1 MKSFSNKAEIILYVK
16 DQEASTVFYRKMLKM
31 EPVLHVLGM
40 TGFQLTPNLRLGLMP
55 NTGMA
60 KIIGNQLPHPE
71 TAIGIPRCE
80 LYLYVGDVDLVFKH
94 AVDSGAQLIS
104 QVADRNWGDTV
115 CYFADPDG
123 HILAFAKKTDS
134 NP

>member
-16 DQEASTVFYRKMLKM
+16 DQEVSTALYIKMLQM
-31 EPVLHVLGM
+31 SPLLHVPGM
-40 TGFQLTPNLRLGLMP
+40 SGFQLTPNMRLGLMP

-60 KIIGNQLPHPE
+60 KIIGSQLPHPE

-80 LYLYVGDVDLVFKH
+80 LYLYVDDVDLAFKH